1 MSVKHF
7 YGTQWI
13 PNWLSIDLY
22 SLRQPLGIYRDDFF
36 DCRNN

>member
-1 MSVKHF
+1 MEHSGSLIGF
-7 YGTQWI
+7 Q
-13 PNWLSIDLY
+13 IDLY